1 MFDLRKLI
9 FGGGAVLSEDVSAL
23 LADWQALPAV
33 ALDEPHF
40 HTRYVLLDA
49 LGEGEGGGPRSLAA
63 LGMPQGGSL
72 AAADA
77 LFIDLLGGG
86 ADAGVVDPAQLDRQL
101 AAFLR
106 FAGKSPLVT
115 FHAPSVL
122 GKLQKVLKARLGVD
136 YAPPCI
142 DLVWL
147 LPSVFDDLAD
157 KPQSLDRW
165 LEIFGFEPEGRRD
178 AMGNVLELGR
188 LFQRLLARAGSTGL
202 DTASRLVDESH
213 ASTFLRRTH

>member
-9 FGGGAVLSEDVSAL
+9 FGGGAVLPEDVAAT

-49 LGEGEGGGPRSLAA
+49 LGEGEGGGLRSLAA
-63 LGMPQGGSL
+63 LGMSQGGSL
-72 AAADA
+72 AASDA
-77 LFIDLLGGG
+77 FLIDPLALG
-86 ADAGVVDPAQLDRQL
+86 DAGGEEAAALDRQL

-122 GKLQKVLKARLGVD
+122 GKLQKLLKARFGID

-165 LEIFGFEPEGRRD
+165 LEIFGFELEGRRD

-202 DTASRLVDESH
+202 DTAHRLLDESH